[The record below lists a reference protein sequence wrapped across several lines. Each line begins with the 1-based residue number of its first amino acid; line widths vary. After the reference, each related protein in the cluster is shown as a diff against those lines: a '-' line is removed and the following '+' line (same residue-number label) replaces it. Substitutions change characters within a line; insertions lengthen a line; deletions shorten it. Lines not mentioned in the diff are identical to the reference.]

1 MNKKPVLVDLFCGCG
16 GFGLGAELAGF
27 HTIAAIDIDPTLQSA
42 YKNNFPY
49 TRVLNRDLASLNESD
64 WHDILGQQKI
74 DGVIGGPPCQG
85 YSRMGLGDVND
96 PRRKLLEDFFRHVN
110 ILDPKFFVMENVEGL
125 TDKHNLPQLEQAL
138 SIVNQKYTLIG
149 PLIVDASDCGVPTK
163 RRRVIIVGYDKTYF
177 SSLSE
182 DHFRFTL
189 PKVNVSDA
197 IKDLP
202 SPISQ
207 SNLENDFGYSNYPE
221 VSGLSKYAQQM
232 RAPAPEGLGSSEAI
246 KEHALGKVSGLFTT
260 IHSPTVAERYKK
272 TAPGETDPISRAK
285 KLSWDGLC
293 PTLRAGT
300 GSDKGSFQSVRPL
313 HPKECRV
320 ITVREAARLQGFPD
334 WFTFHPTKWHSFRMI
349 GNSVSPIVS
358 KQILSVIY
366 QKLNNKNSVKTE
378 RSEYYEKQ

>member
-1 MNKKPVLVDLFCGCG
+1 MVETMNTKPVLVDLFCGCG

-42 YKNNFPY
+42 YKNNFPH
-49 TRVLNRDLASLNESD
+49 TKVLNKDLSLLDENG
-64 WHDILGQQKI
+64 WRHILGRQKI

-85 YSRMGLGDVND
+85 YSRMGIGDVND

-125 TDKHNLPQLEQAL
+125 IDKRNLLQLNKAL
-138 SIVNQKYTLIG
+138 SIVNKKYTLIG
-149 PLIVDASDCGVPTK
+149 PLIVDASDCGAPTK
-163 RRRVIIVGYDKTYF
+163 RRRVIIVGYDKAHF
-177 SSLSE
+177 DSLSE
-182 DHFRFTL
+182 SHFRFTL
-189 PKVNVSDA
+189 PKVNVADA

-202 SPISQ
+202 APIPHSD
-207 SNLENDFGYSNYPE
+207 SGHDWGFSTYPE
-221 VSGLSKYAQQM
+221 ASELSEYAQQM
-232 RAPAPEGLGSSEAI
+232 RNLAPKGLGLSDAI
-246 KEHALGKVSGLFTT
+246 KKHAAGEVSGLFAT

-272 TAPGETDPISRAK
+272 INPGETDPVSRSK
-285 KLSWDGLC
+285 KLSWNGLC

-313 HPKECRV
+313 HPEEGRV

-358 KQILSVIY
+358 KQILSVIH
-366 QKLNNKNSVKTE
+366 QKLNKK
-378 RSEYYEKQ
+378 

>member
-1 MNKKPVLVDLFCGCG
+1 MSKKPVLVDLFCGCG

-42 YKNNFPY
+42 YKNNFPQ
-49 TRVLNRDLASLNESD
+49 TKVLNKDLAILDANG
-64 WHDILGQQKI
+64 WRDILGQQKI

-85 YSRMGLGDVND
+85 YSRIGIGDVSD

-125 TDKHNLPQLEQAL
+125 TDKHNLPQLKKAL
-138 SIVNQKYTLIG
+138 SIVNKKYTLIG
-149 PLIVDASDCGVPTK
+149 PLIIDASDCGVPTK
-163 RRRVIIVGYDKTYF
+163 RRRVIIVGYDKSYF
-177 SSLSE
+177 VSLSE
-182 DHFRFTL
+182 NHFRFTL
-189 PKVNVSDA
+189 PKVSVAEA

-202 SPISQ
+202 SPIPQ
-207 SNLENDFGYSNYPE
+207 SVLKNDFGFSEYPQ
-221 VSGLSKYAQQM
+221 SPGLSKYAQQM
-232 RAPAPEGLGSSEAI
+232 RSPAPEGLGLPEAI
-246 KEHALGKVSGLFTT
+246 IEHKLGKVSGLFATN
-260 IHSPTVAERYKK
+260 HSPVVAERYKK
-272 TAPGETDPISRAK
+272 TAPGETDPVSRSK

-313 HPKECRV
+313 HPKESRV

-358 KQILSVIY
+358 RQILSVIY
-366 QKLNNKNSVKTE
+366 KQLSNPDLAKTQE
-378 RSEYYEKQ
+378 E